1 MFELM
6 TIVRIYMSFVQFS
19 IVKDSFIFADGI
31 LAQDS
36 DQDMTSLD
44 VYSLIL
50 FDLFIRWD
58 YWYLHK
64 RTF

>member
-44 VYSLIL
+44 VYSLI
-50 FDLFIRWD
+50 
-58 YWYLHK
+58 Y
-64 RTF
+64 